1 MKFILASG
9 LNMAANWTQIR
20 DSALEADRL
29 GFFGLVMPDHYMWGP
44 PRSFGDS
51 TLETWTTLTYLAAKA
66 ERLHLG
72 TLVTPIPFRPPG
84 MLAKMVSTLDQLS
97 GGRTFLGVGAGWS
110 QVEFEGYSQ
119 WDPNKVRVEKTEEGL
134 NLILKLWTEPKVSFK
149 GKYYHANGAVLDP
162 KPQQKPHPP
171 LLFGGVGPRM
181 LKMAGRYADI
191 CLIPRFPGIDNAKS
205 RKIVMD
211 EAKREKREGKPSF
224 ADMAPFPEPGS
235 TYNSKEYSGLV
246 ENSLEAGCRYFI
258 ATFPH
263 IGYMEALRDFAKTI
277 IPSFTAQETLKV

>member
-1 MKFILASG
+1 
-9 LNMAANWTQIR
+9 
-20 DSALEADRL
+20 
-29 GFFGLVMPDHYMWGP
+29 
-44 PRSFGDS
+44 
-51 TLETWTTLTYLAAKA
+51 
-66 ERLHLG
+66 
-72 TLVTPIPFRPPG
+72 

-97 GGRTFLGVGAGWS
+97 GGRTFLGVGEGWS

-134 NLILKLWTEPKVSFK
+134 NLILKLWTEPRVSFK

-191 CLIPRFPGIDNAKS
+191 CLIPRFPGVDNANS
-205 RKIVMD
+205 RKIVM
-211 EAKREKREGKPSF
+211 EEVKREKREGRFSF

-235 TYNSKEYSGLV
+235 VYNSRDYGRLV
-246 ENSLEAGCRYFI
+246 ESALEAGCKYFI

-263 IGYMEALRDFAKTI
+263 VSYMEALRDFAKNI